1 MDNSYNPHE
10 HARSLYR
17 ENLWL
22 RELLTKVAQD
32 LEHLAALDQYEK
44 QTAPLLRRAQRVRRR
59 LHQGV
64 PAGWRTER

>member
-1 MDNSYNPHE
+1 MDPSYDLQE

-44 QTAPLLRRAQRVRRR
+44 QTAPLLRRAQRV
-59 LHQGV
+59 
-64 PAGWRTER
+64 